1 MQSEQTIF
9 NGIFSGNALKLLAC
23 TFMLVDHIG
32 AILFPELS
40 VLRAVGRLAMPLF
53 AFTFAE
59 GCFYTRK
66 KLWHFLLVLGI
77 GLVTSAGFSFAEG
90 ALRADIMISFSMSCL
105 ALYALDALKRSAFRR
120 EKKKIVLFSLA
131 LAAVLAGAI
140 WLCCFSPVHVDY
152 GIAGVLLPV
161 SVRLLDVRS
170 YGGKGLLA
178 ELYHPAT
185 TLLLFTICLIVIAI
199 PRGSIQLF
207 SLLALPLIALY
218 NGRRGKLRLKYF
230 FYCFYPLHLAL
241 LAGIWL
247 ALHPEFFI

>member
-53 AFTFAE
+53 A
-59 GCFYTRK
+59 
-66 KLWHFLLVLGI
+66 
-77 GLVTSAGFSFAEG
+77 
-90 ALRADIMISFSMSCL
+90 
-105 ALYALDALKRSAFRR
+105 
-120 EKKKIVLFSLA
+120 
-131 LAAVLAGAI
+131 
-140 WLCCFSPVHVDY
+140 
-152 GIAGVLLPV
+152 
-161 SVRLLDVRS
+161 
-170 YGGKGLLA
+170 
-178 ELYHPAT
+178 
-185 TLLLFTICLIVIAI
+185 
-199 PRGSIQLF
+199 
-207 SLLALPLIALY
+207 LY

-247 ALHPEFFI
+247 VLHPEFFI